1 MDNNSEFFM
10 PEASSYRKLFLIAR
24 ILGIAVF
31 VIAFLLPACRLGP
44 DAPGSNIFPGWK
56 CASVALTETTA
67 LFGKAV
73 TWPIPEPVVLVVLS
87 GWINPIILLVLIL
100 SVVPRVS
107 IVRRFM
113 GVIVLISMVGTW
125 VFFAQEKLT
134 PLIGHFLWIAGAILI
149 LLPEVLTARQRSA

>member
-1 MDNNSEFFM
+1 M
-10 PEASSYRKLFLIAR
+10 PETGSYRKLFLIAR
-24 ILGIAVF
+24 ILGIVVF
-31 VIAFLLPACRLGP
+31 VVAFLLPACRLGP

>member
-1 MDNNSEFFM
+1 
-10 PEASSYRKLFLIAR
+10 
-24 ILGIAVF
+24 
-31 VIAFLLPACRLGP
+31 
-44 DAPGSNIFPGWK
+44 
-56 CASVALTETTA
+56 
-67 LFGKAV
+67 V

>member
-1 MDNNSEFFM
+1 M